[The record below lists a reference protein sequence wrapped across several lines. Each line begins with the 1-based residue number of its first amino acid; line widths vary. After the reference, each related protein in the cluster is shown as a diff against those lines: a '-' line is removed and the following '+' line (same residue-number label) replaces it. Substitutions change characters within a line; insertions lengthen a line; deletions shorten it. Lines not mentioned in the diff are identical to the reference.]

1 MRCLLVL
8 PLLLLMPA
16 LALAESQTSPTDG
29 GTLEVRVS
37 YEDIMPREQSAL
49 LIEFINPQTSK
60 VQEHID
66 YSIHV
71 SSGSTTIF
79 GPTPIIHSSEGVIR
93 GLKVQFPDVGTYTL
107 DLSIVGILFQPI
119 DAEMVSLDIPV
130 GIAHAQSP
138 EQGGGGCLIATAAF
152 GSELAPHVQHLREV
166 RDEKLLT
173 TDAGIYFMSA
183 FNQVY
188 YLFSPGVADMERESP
203 ILKGLVGTTIQP
215 MLLSLHLM
223 EHADSEPTVIAY
235 GVVVIILNVLVYIIG
250 PALGLLW
257 LVRLTRRYVRPRACL
272 G

>member
-8 PLLLLMPA
+8 PLLLLIPA
-16 LALAESQTSPTDG
+16 LALAESQTSTTDG

-37 YEDIMPREQSAL
+37 YEDIVPREQSSL
-49 LIEFINPQTSK
+49 LIEFINPQTNK

-71 SSGSTTIF
+71 SSGDATIF
-79 GPTPIIHSSEGVIR
+79 GPTPIIHSSEGVVR

-107 DLSIVGILFQPI
+107 DLSIMGILFQPI
-119 DAEMVSLDIPV
+119 DTEMVSLTIPV

-138 EQGGGGCLIATAAF
+138 EQGGGCLIATAAF

-173 TDAGIYFMSA
+173 TDAGIHFMSA

-203 ILKGLVGTTIQP
+203 ILRGLVGTTIQP
-215 MLLSLHLM
+215 MLLTLYLM
-223 EHADSEPTVIAY
+223 EHANSEPAVIAY
-235 GVVVIILNVLVYIIG
+235 GMIVIILNVLMYAIG